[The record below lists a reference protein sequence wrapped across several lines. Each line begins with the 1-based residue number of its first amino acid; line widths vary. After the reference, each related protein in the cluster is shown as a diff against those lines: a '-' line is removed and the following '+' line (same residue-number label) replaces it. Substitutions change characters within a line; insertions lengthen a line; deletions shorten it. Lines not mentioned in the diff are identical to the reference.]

1 MNDEIVRLFS
11 CDTFPELLQ
20 RPFSRGMTRR
30 VEMQNP
36 AGADFHDNEH
46 IDKTERCGHH
56 DEEVTRDDR
65 FGMIPHER
73 HPTLGSHSG
82 MLRFRRHIAPDR
94 SRGNLNADL
103 QQELVGDPFL
113 APCRIVLRHFSD
125 QLPNLDGHP
134 RTTGRLGLPFPEQ
147 PKSFPMPADQRIGF
161 HHCERIAP
169 FEESRKLGQGETNG
183 VGGPVRFR
191 LSLHV

>member
-1 MNDEIVRLFS
+1 MNDELVRLFS

-65 FGMIPHER
+65 FGMIPRER

-103 QQELVGDPFL
+103 QQELVGDL
-113 APCRIVLRHFSD
+113 APCMSYRRVNYRIEQALLVALR
-125 QLPNLDGHP
+125 
-134 RTTGRLGLPFPEQ
+134 
-147 PKSFPMPADQRIGF
+147 
-161 HHCERIAP
+161 
-169 FEESRKLGQGETNG
+169 
-183 VGGPVRFR
+183 
-191 LSLHV
+191 